1 MSDIAKLIR
10 AGVSLRD
17 ATTQANRAKRK
28 KVEVAEVV
36 IVEDEPTDAAD

>member
-17 ATTQANRAKRK
+17 AKTHAARAKRK

-36 IVEDEPTDAAD
+36 IVEDEPTESPE